1 MYFNQCPQAAIL
13 AGFRNQNGLHHITV
27 HQFLRLNTDRHGSF
41 TAFSGIGAHSNLP
54 IRIDDQPDGSV
65 KVTVSN
71 LELQFEAGAV
81 EELTGMKRCTSSSS
95 SRAEDMVKVFVG
107 EHWNREDMLCGY
119 IGGDESMEDENGNT
133 ITKPTYRKKF
143 GVYPQYRIR
152 LNGVKWWTHYSS
164 GEESDTDISS
174 TGLQRGSRKY
184 KNKRQKNESSPSYL
198 SSSVDEGDDEES
210 EPVVVHVVST
220 KKRKLLKKRKFLF
233 EDIDTTASEAS
244 DVGSLTDCS
253 LCLSDS

>member
-1 MYFNQCPQAAIL
+1 M
-13 AGFRNQNGLHHITV
+13 
-27 HQFLRLNTDRHGSF
+27 
-41 TAFSGIGAHSNLP
+41 TASNL
-54 IRIDDQPDGSV
+54 QV
-65 KVTVSN
+65 H
-71 LELQFEAGAV
+71 FEAEAV
-81 EELTGMKRCTSSSS
+81 KELTGMKSYTSSSG
-95 SRAEDMVKVFVG
+95 SRAEDMVEIFLG
-107 EHWNREDMLCGY
+107 EHWNQEDTLCGY
-119 IGGDESMEDENGNT
+119 IGDDESMEDENGNI

-164 GEESDTDISS
+164 GEESDSEISS

-184 KNKRQKNESSPSYL
+184 KNKRQQNKSLPSYL
-198 SSSVDEGDDEES
+198 SSSIDEGDDEES

-220 KKRKLLKKRKFLF
+220 KKRKLLKNRKYRF

-253 LCLSDS
+253 LCFSDSN